1 MHMYCSH
8 LKIFCRL
15 SHISAVLQAGAV
27 TLGVGSSGSG
37 NGPQLSLSGGYAS
50 TGAGGSVLLRTGG
63 SATAATGDL
72 DMFTASST
80 SGKYM
85 TVTSTSS
92 FFHRFT
98 NFRYTAGSGYVLV
111 GSGSGLSS
119 TGQVAIS
126 SGAASGGIAGA
137 GGCVASFKN
146 VGHVV

>member
-1 MHMYCSH
+1 MHTYYSH

-15 SHISAVLQAGAV
+15 FHISAVLQAGAV
-27 TLGVGSSGSG
+27 TLGVGSSGRG

-85 TVTSTSS
+85 TVTSTLSLFIVLQTSDTQLEADMSS
-92 FFHRFT
+92 WVPAPVYRPPDKLLFQAVQPRAAS
-98 NFRYTAGSGYVLV
+98 R
-111 GSGSGLSS
+111 
-119 TGQVAIS
+119 GQV
-126 SGAASGGIAGA
+126 G
-137 GGCVASFKN
+137 
-146 VGHVV
+146 VGLLLKM

>member
-80 SGKYM
+80 SGKYL
-85 TVTSTSS
+85 TVTSTLRFFSS
-92 FFHRFT
+92 FYKLPIYSWKRICPRGFRLRCIVHRTSCYFK
-98 NFRYTAGSGYVLV
+98 RCSLGRHR
-111 GSGSGLSS
+111 
-119 TGQVAIS
+119 
-126 SGAASGGIAGA
+126 GGRWV
-137 GGCVASFKN
+137 CCFF
-146 VGHVV
+146 

>member
-1 MHMYCSH
+1 MHTYYSH

-15 SHISAVLQAGAV
+15 FHISAVLQAGAV

-80 SGKYM
+80 SGKYK
-85 TVTSTSS
+85 TVTSTLIFFFIVLQTSDTQLEADMSS
-92 FFHRFT
+92 WVPAPVYRPPDKLRFQAVQP
-98 NFRYTAGSGYVLV
+98 RAASR
-111 GSGSGLSS
+111 
-119 TGQVAIS
+119 GQV
-126 SGAASGGIAGA
+126 G
-137 GGCVASFKN
+137 VLLLFKM
-146 VGHVV
+146 